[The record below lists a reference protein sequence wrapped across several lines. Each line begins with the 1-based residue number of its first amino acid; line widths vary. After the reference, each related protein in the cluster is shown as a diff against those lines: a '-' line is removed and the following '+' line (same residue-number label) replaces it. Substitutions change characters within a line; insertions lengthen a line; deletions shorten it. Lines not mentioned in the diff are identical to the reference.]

1 MIHLN
6 DKEYEKDLIFNE
18 AYIRQISDIIA
29 SYPTT
34 WQEIAEAVDEAK
46 ELFNY
51 FGPHGLLMAVLDI
64 KTRRRIGNIDD
75 D

>member
-18 AYIRQISDIIA
+18 TYIRQISNIIA
-29 SYPTT
+29 SYPTS

>member
-18 AYIRQISDIIA
+18 TYIRQISDIIA
-29 SYPTT
+29 NYSTS

-46 ELFNY
+46 ELFDY
-51 FGPHGLLMAVLDI
+51 LGPHGLLVAVLDI
-64 KTRRRIGNIDD
+64 KTRRGIKNEE
-75 D
+75 

>member
-1 MIHLN
+1 MMIHLN

-29 SYPTT
+29 SYPTS

-51 FGPHGLLMAVLDI
+51 FGPHGLLVAVLDI
-64 KTRRRIGNIDD
+64 KTRRGIKNEE
-75 D
+75 